1 MKLCLLLVLLTTCAY
16 AQTAQTADPLS
27 VGLKGGYTTIK
38 NNLIKSAEK
47 MPEEHYSFK
56 PNADMQSFAQRLAHI
71 ADANLRTCASI
82 GGEQKSV
89 GAAAKTSKNDIVAA
103 LKESFAYCDTV
114 FDSMKDAD
122 AAKMVNTGRA
132 QAPKLQA
139 LWGMVVHDNTIYG
152 SLAVYMRLKGIIPP
166 SSETR

>member
-1 MKLCLLLVLLTTCAY
+1 MKLCLFLVLLTTCAY
-16 AQTAQTADPLS
+16 AQAPQPADPLS
-27 VGLKGGYTTIK
+27 AGLKGGYTTIK

-56 PNADMQSFAQRLAHI
+56 PSPEMQSFAERLKHI
-71 ADANLRTCASI
+71 ADANVRTCASI
-82 GGEQKSV
+82 AGEQKSV
-89 GAAAKTSKNDIVAA
+89 GAASKTSKSDIVAA

-114 FDSMKDAD
+114 VNSLKDAD

-152 SLAVYMRLKGIIPP
+152 SLAVYMRLKGITPP
-166 SSETR
+166 SSEAR